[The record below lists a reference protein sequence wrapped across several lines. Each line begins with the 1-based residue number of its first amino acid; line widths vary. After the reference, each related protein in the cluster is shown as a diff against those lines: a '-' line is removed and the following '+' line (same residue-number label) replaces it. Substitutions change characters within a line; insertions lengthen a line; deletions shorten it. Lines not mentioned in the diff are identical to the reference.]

1 MKFFLKSTLFG
12 WTYLLLLFLGYIA
25 AGWLL
30 ATYRVSWLVW
40 LGTLGITL
48 HLAIAETGA
57 IVLANTWVVVI
68 ILSGIFFNTKIS
80 LNFLPFERA
89 QIWALSLLIIW
100 VFAIALIFMLAFAK
114 TIMNKLCVGWI
125 FKLQPYTSY
134 ILLSVIWIAI
144 KCGYLIYKLAN

>member
-1 MKFFLKSTLFG
+1 
-12 WTYLLLLFLGYIA
+12 
-25 AGWLL
+25 
-30 ATYRVSWLVW
+30 